1 MNDNVFNCVAASS
14 SENSFDKNEYY
25 VENGLAKRQK
35 KDSKSR
41 GKIASDQMETRNK
54 IIADHIS
61 QLPKKM
67 QAKLAENAVV
77 TDMKPGKCKNKHV
90 TKIFHTR
97 KNTDS
102 GSHLG
107 DYIEQQLAE
116 DDARNEA
123 YEVACEEDLIEKSNE
138 YDNEYDNEEE
148 RYQAYLEKK
157 HLWDFPDYGMSQ
169 WDLMCLKDEV
179 NAYEAELEANRKE
192 GEQIWKV
199 IYEDHKYQLDHC
211 RTEWSPEELKTF
223 QIKVD
228 EYETHHGINLKSSE
242 KMWLKYDLTK
252 EQFDAYQEYKENCAD
267 LEAYY
272 SEPEYANYPEYGIR
286 LEAAIKKFKDEFD
299 AQKVAA
305 LVAEDENDW
314 WIDAK
319 DAKDAKDDDDQI
331 AYEEW
336 CELRR
341 EQEQE
346 DFRQEMMDDRHD

>member
-138 YDNEYDNEEE
+138 YDNEYDN
-148 RYQAYLEKK
+148 
-157 HLWDFPDYGMSQ
+157 
-169 WDLMCLKDEV
+169 
-179 NAYEAELEANRKE
+179 AYEAELEANRKE

-305 LVAEDENDW
+305 LVAEDKNDW